1 MNLQQLEYLKVI
13 AKTKNFTTA
22 SNILSV
28 TQPALSKAISN
39 LEQELEV
46 PLFEREGRSI
56 KITSFGNVFL
66 EYASKAL
73 DEIEQGKEKLHDMK
87 EKKDNI
93 ISIVSTYC
101 VGAAFMPFLISNFLS
116 QNLDVKFNINNE
128 SDDQILNDLNH
139 GKVDFGFIDKVD
151 EIQRNPKLKYELVK
165 QLEYVLIVPK
175 THHLAKVNEVELK
188 DLAEE
193 NFIGYGGNHNNKKVS
208 YYELMGYNPKI
219 VAEPNEASL
228 LSGLVSAGAGI
239 AIVPYT
245 QSINMSTISIVKI
258 KDDIGFKNIYMVWNK
273 EEYLSIVKE
282 KFKGYVMNV
291 EK

>member
-1 MNLQQLEYLKVI
+1 MNLQQLEYFKVI
-13 AKTKNFTTA
+13 AETKNFTTA

-282 KFKGYVMNV
+282 KFKGYVINIDT
-291 EK
+291 

>member
-1 MNLQQLEYLKVI
+1 MNLQQLEYFKVI
-13 AKTKNFTTA
+13 AETKNFTTA
-22 SNILSV
+22 SNMLSV

-46 PLFEREGRSI
+46 SLFEREGRSI

-73 DEIEQGKEKLHDMK
+73 DEIERGKEALHHMK
-87 EKKDNI
+87 ENKDNI

-116 QNLDVKFNINNE
+116 ENLDVKFNINNE
-128 SDDQILNDLNH
+128 SDEKILNDLNH
-139 GKVDFGFIDKVD
+139 GKVDFGFIDKI
-151 EIQRNPKLKYELVK
+151 EGIENNPKLIYELVK
-165 QLEYVLIVPK
+165 RLEYVLIVPK
-175 THHLAKVNEVELK
+175 NHKLAKVKEIELK

-193 NFIGYGGNHNNKKVS
+193 NFIWYGSNRHNNKLS

-228 LSGLVSAGAGI
+228 LSGLVSAGVGI

-273 EEYLSIVKE
+273 EEYFSIVKE
-282 KFKGYVMNV
+282 KFKKYAMNID
-291 EK
+291 K